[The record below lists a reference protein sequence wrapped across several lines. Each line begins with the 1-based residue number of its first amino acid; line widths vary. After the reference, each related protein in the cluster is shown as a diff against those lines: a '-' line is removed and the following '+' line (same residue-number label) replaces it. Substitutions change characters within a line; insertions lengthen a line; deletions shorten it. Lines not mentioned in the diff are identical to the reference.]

1 MKKINDKNVENVEKN
16 LKKKLLE
23 YIIHTCLNVI
33 IRSKRQNVVVK
44 KYAQKTRQKN
54 TKITTAERK
63 FSMIRERNLWI
74 LLIFLLCG
82 IVIGGLIANCA
93 SQVSWLSW
101 LAYGEEF
108 GTSGP
113 VGIDLSILRISLE
126 LRIKINVASI
136 VGMIVAAFI
145 YNKF

>member
-1 MKKINDKNVENVEKN
+1 MVGGVGRGG
-16 LKKKLLE
+16 
-23 YIIHTCLNVI
+23 V
-33 IRSKRQNVVVK
+33 S
-44 KYAQKTRQKN
+44 
-54 TKITTAERK
+54 AE
-63 FSMIRERNLWI
+63 F
-74 LLIFLLCG
+74 
-82 IVIGGLIANCA
+82 A